1 MDQHETQ
8 LQQKSK
14 DNRLRTDPAELAWL
28 SQLPGSVV
36 PANDDTSA
44 ESVAGRILPELR
56 ELIQARTLMLMRQ
69 PNTPSVTESGLQPM
83 WTCGEQ
89 LPPSVIAPLISQ
101 HAADAMNAGGVSLD
115 FTTPTSSSASR
126 NGIVSAIVMPVRWPG
141 RTQGWLVAANK
152 DLRRLAMGE
161 VTSRYGS
168 EIQTADIQF
177 GPAEFSLVQA
187 ASTVFAT
194 NSGVHKL
201 LSDREE
207 LLTGGV
213 IRTLV
218 NALDA
223 KDSYT
228 CGHSDRV
235 AEFAYMTA
243 HAMGINEEECE
254 QIYMTGLV
262 HDIGKVGVPDQILNK
277 TSPVT
282 EEEMELIRQHPVIGH
297 DILKHLSSFKYV
309 LPGVLHHHEA
319 FDGTGYP
326 MHLTGDAIPLSAR
339 ILAVVDAW
347 DAMTSNRSYRSGM
360 SPDQATSILINGSGF
375 EWDPMCVTAFMK
387 CEDAV
392 RIRMDMAKKPD
403 KHPRLARLVLSE

>member
-8 LQQKSK
+8 LQQKST
-14 DNRLRTDPAELAWL
+14 DNRLRSDPAELAWL
-28 SQLPGSVV
+28 SQLPSSVV
-36 PANDDTSA
+36 PGNGDTSA
-44 ESVAGRILPELR
+44 ESVAGRILPGLR

-69 PNTPSVTESGLQPM
+69 ANTRPVAESGLQPV
-83 WTCGEQ
+83 WTSGES
-89 LPPSVIAPLISQ
+89 LPPSVIAALIGQ
-101 HAADAMNAGGVSLD
+101 HAADAMNADGLSLD
-115 FTTPTSSSASR
+115 FTAPTSSSASR
-126 NGIVSAIVMPVRWPG
+126 NGILSAIVMPVRWPG

-161 VTSRYGS
+161 VTGRYGS
-168 EIQTADIQF
+168 EIQTADIEF

-187 ASTVFAT
+187 ASTVLAT
-194 NSGVHKL
+194 NSGILKL

-207 LLTGGV
+207 LLNGGV

-243 HAMGINEEECE
+243 HAIGINEERCE

-282 EEEMELIRQHPVIGH
+282 AEEMELIRQHPVIGY

-326 MHLTGDAIPLSAR
+326 MQLSGDAIPLSAR
-339 ILAVVDAW
+339 VLAVVDAW
-347 DAMTSNRSYRSGM
+347 DAMTSNRPYRSGM
-360 SPDQATSILINGSGF
+360 APDQATSILINGSGF
-375 EWDPMCVTAFMK
+375 QWDPLCVTAFLK
-387 CEDAV
+387 CQDAV
-392 RIRMDMAKKPD
+392 RIRMDMAKRPD
-403 KHPRLARLVLSE
+403 KHPRLARLLLSQ

>member
-1 MDQHETQ
+1 MDQNETQ
-8 LQQKSK
+8 LQQEST
-14 DNRLRTDPAELAWL
+14 DNRLRSDPSELAWL

-36 PANDDTSA
+36 PGSGETSA
-44 ESVAGRILPELR
+44 EAVAGRILPELR
-56 ELIQARTLMLMRQ
+56 ELIQARSLMLMRQ
-69 PNTPSVTESGLQPM
+69 ENAQLVAESELRPV
-83 WTCGEQ
+83 WACGEPVPQ
-89 LPPSVIAPLISQ
+89 SVITALISQ
-101 HAADAMNAGGVSLD
+101 HAANALTVDGVSLD
-115 FTTPTSSSASR
+115 FTAPTSSSDSR
-126 NGIVSAIVMPVRWPG
+126 HGILSAIIMPVRWPG

-168 EIQTADIQF
+168 EIQTEDIEF
-177 GPAEFSLVQA
+177 GPAELSLVEA
-187 ASTVFAT
+187 ASTVLAT
-194 NSGVHKL
+194 NSGIIKL

-223 KDSYT
+223 KDAYT

-243 HAMGINEEECE
+243 HTLGISEEECE

-277 TSPVT
+277 TSPIT
-282 EEEMELIRQHPVIGH
+282 AEEMELIRQHPVIGH
-297 DILKHLSSFKYV
+297 NILKHLSSFTYV

-326 MHLTGDAIPLSAR
+326 MQLSGDAIPLPAR

-347 DAMTSNRSYRSGM
+347 DAMTSNRAYRSGM
-360 SPDQATSILINGSGF
+360 SPDRATLILNNGSGSQ
-375 EWDPMCVTAFMK
+375 WDPLCVTAFMK
-387 CEDAV
+387 CQDAV
-392 RIRMDMAKKPD
+392 RIRMDLATSTYRP
-403 KHPRLARLVLSE
+403 PRLARLTLS